1 MELNLDHIRAL
12 ADLANEKNLAE
23 IKVENGDECITI
35 KTPAAFV
42 QSAAVMSMPASGG
55 FQLPAVAPALPSAP
69 VAASQVASTA
79 ATAPVNSSASSAPAA
94 SAATAKGQTI
104 TAPMVGTF
112 YRSPS
117 PESPAFVEVG
127 QAVTVGQPLCII
139 EAMKLM
145 NELESDVAGTVV
157 EVLVEDGQPVEYGQP
172 LFVVA

>member
-1 MELNLDHIRAL
+1 MDLNLDHIRAL

-42 QSAAVMSMPASGG
+42 QAATVVTGPSPSG
-55 FQLPAVAPALPSAP
+55 FSLPSIAP
-69 VAASQVASTA
+69 PPVV
-79 ATAPVNSSASSAPAA
+79 TAPVSSSTSTLAEPTKASLP
-94 SAATAKGQTI
+94 KGNTQTI

-117 PESPAFVEVG
+117 PEAAPFIEVG
-127 QAVTVGQPLCII
+127 QLVKVGQPLCII

-145 NELESDVAGTVV
+145 NELESDVAGKVV
-157 EVLVEDGQPVEYGQP
+157 DILVDNGQPVEYGQA
-172 LFVVA
+172 LFVVDLG

>member
-42 QSAAVMSMPASGG
+42 QAATVLTGHAPASAG
-55 FQLPAVAPALPSAP
+55 FTLPSMP
-69 VAASQVASTA
+69 VAAPPAQQA
-79 ATAPVNSSASSAPAA
+79 AAA
-94 SAATAKGQTI
+94 EATLPKAKGHTI

-117 PESPAFVEVG
+117 PEAPPFAEVG
-127 QAVTVGQPLCII
+127 QSIKTGQPLCII

-145 NELESDVAGTVV
+145 NELESDINGTVLQILA
-157 EVLVEDGQPVEYGQP
+157 ENGQPVEYGQP
-172 LFVVA
+172 LFVVDLV